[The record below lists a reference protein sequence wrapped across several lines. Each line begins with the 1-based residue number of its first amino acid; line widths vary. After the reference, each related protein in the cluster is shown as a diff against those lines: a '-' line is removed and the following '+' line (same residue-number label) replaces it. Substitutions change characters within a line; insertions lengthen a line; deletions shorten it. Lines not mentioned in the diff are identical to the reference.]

1 MMRSSPQKN
10 KKKWHTMFK
19 ETVHFV
25 NEADFLGLVSWLER
39 NIAIFGMHGELLL
52 KVFAVNMFIVFCV
65 KLSNPICCM
74 SQHFTMS
81 SLFL

>member
-1 MMRSSPQKN
+1 
-10 KKKWHTMFK
+10 MFK

-39 NIAIFGMHGELLL
+39 NIAIIGMLGAVRL
-52 KVFAVNMFIVFCV
+52 KVFAVNMCIVFCV